1 MVTVETLEALD
12 LLIWLGSGGLA
23 GDRARCSQSTVSRR
37 VSQAQSSFGLKLRR
51 RGPKWHLSG
60 NSLLVRMERE
70 VHQLNRIHGHN
81 HHPLR
86 LQAPAWSHDH
96 LLKPLPHGWIIN
108 PSDGPG
114 SPHHCLDLLKE
125 RVVDAC
131 LATLPERPSIDD
143 HRFTSFDL
151 YRSPIH
157 LVTLANSRVIDI
169 SSPTRLDIGSCC
181 QISTFPFN
189 PSAQKLFIHNFFQHH
204 FQAGQSYDIAEKRQ
218 KEPVY
223 FANSL
228 MLKTLQSTLPVV
240 ELDVAVPSHY
250 VESLVVLHDNRNAP
264 AIAELV
270 DTLRLRIQD
279 VSRSEEKLTP
289 LL

>member
-12 LLIWLGSGGLA
+12 LLIWLGNGALA
-23 GDRARCSQSTVSRR
+23 AEQAYCNQSTVSRR
-37 VSQAQSSFGLKLRR
+37 VRQAEISFDLKLQR
-51 RGPKWHLSG
+51 RGSQWHLSG
-60 NSLLVRMERE
+60 NSLLVQMERE
-70 VHQLNRIHGHN
+70 VHQLNRIHRN
-81 HHPLR
+81 RPLR
-86 LQAPAWSHDH
+86 LHAPSWSHDQ
-96 LLKPLPHGWIIN
+96 LLRTPPQGWIIN

-114 SPHHCLDLLKE
+114 SPHHCLDLLKT

-131 LATLPERPSIDD
+131 LATLPERPSSDD
-143 HRFTSFDL
+143 HRFICFDL

-157 LVTLANSRVIDI
+157 LVTLADSHVVDI
-169 SSPTRLDIGSCC
+169 SNPTRLEIGSCC

-189 PSAQKLFIHNFFQHH
+189 PRVQKLFINNFFQHH
-204 FQAGQSYDIAEKRQ
+204 FQPDQAYAFAGQRQ
-218 KEPVY
+218 KEAVY

-228 MLKTLQSTLPVV
+228 MLTGLRPTLPVV
-240 ELDVAVPSHY
+240 ELNIAVPSHY
-250 VESLVVLHDNRNAP
+250 IESLVVLHDNRNAP

-270 DTLRLRIQD
+270 DTLRRRIQD

>member
-12 LLIWLGSGGLA
+12 LLIWLGSGVLA
-23 GDRARCSQSTVSRR
+23 GDRARCNQSTVSRR
-37 VSQAQSSFGLKLRR
+37 VSQAESNLGLKLQR
-51 RGPKWHLSG
+51 RGGQWHLSG

-70 VHQLNRIHGHN
+70 VHQLNRIHGHR
-81 HHPLR
+81 PLR
-86 LQAPAWSHDH
+86 LQAPAWSQDH
-96 LLKPLPHGWIIN
+96 LLRPLPKNWIIN
-108 PSDGPG
+108 PSDAPG

-131 LATLPERPSIDD
+131 LATLPERPSSDD
-143 HRFTSFDL
+143 HRFTCFDL

-157 LVTLANSRVIDI
+157 LVTLADSRVVDI
-169 SSPTRLDIGSCC
+169 SSPTRLEIGSCC

-189 PSAQKLFIHNFFQHH
+189 PRAQKLFIHNFFQHH
-204 FQAGQSYDIAEKRQ
+204 FQPDQAYAFAGQRQ
-218 KEPVY
+218 KEAVY

-228 MLKTLQSTLPVV
+228 MLKSLRSTLPVV

-250 VESLVVLHDNRNAP
+250 VESLVVLHHNRNAP

-270 DTLRLRIQD
+270 DTLRRRIQD

>member
-12 LLIWLGSGGLA
+12 LLIWLGSGALA
-23 GDRARCSQSTVSRR
+23 GEGARCDQSTVSRR
-37 VSQAQSSFGLKLRR
+37 VRQAQSSFGLKLRR
-51 RGPKWHLSG
+51 RGPQWHLSG
-60 NSLLVRMERE
+60 NSLLLRMERE
-70 VHQLNRIHGHN
+70 VHQLNRIHRN
-81 HHPLR
+81 RPLR

-108 PSDGPG
+108 PSDAPG

-131 LATLPERPSIDD
+131 LATLPERPSSDD
-143 HRFTSFDL
+143 HRFTCFDL

-157 LVTLANSRVIDI
+157 LVTLADSRVVDI
-169 SSPTRLDIGSCC
+169 SSPTRLEIGSCC

-189 PSAQKLFIHNFFQHH
+189 PRAQKLFIHNFFQHH
-204 FQAGQSYDIAEKRQ
+204 FQPDQAQAVTKKQQ
-218 KEPVY
+218 KEAVY

-228 MLKTLQSTLPVV
+228 MLKSLRSTLPVV

-250 VESLVVLHDNRNAP
+250 VESLVVLHHNRNAP

-270 DTLRLRIQD
+270 DTLRRRIQD

>member
-12 LLIWLGSGGLA
+12 LLIWLGSGALA
-23 GDRARCSQSTVSRR
+23 GERARCNQSTVSRR
-37 VSQAQSSFGLKLRR
+37 IRQAQSSFGLKLQR
-51 RGPKWHLSG
+51 RGAQWHLSG
-60 NSLLVRMERE
+60 NSLLLQMERE
-70 VHQLNRIHGHN
+70 VHQVNRIHHN
-81 HHPLR
+81 RPLR

-96 LLKPLPHGWIIN
+96 LLRPLPQGWIIN

-114 SPHHCLDLLKE
+114 SPHHCLDLLKA

-131 LATLPERPSIDD
+131 LATLPERPSSDD
-143 HRFTSFDL
+143 HRFTCFDL

-157 LVTLANSRVIDI
+157 LVSLADSRVVDI
-169 SSPTRLDIGSCC
+169 SSPTRLEIGSCC

-189 PSAQKLFIHNFFQHH
+189 PRAQKLFIHNFFQHH
-204 FQAGQSYDIAEKRQ
+204 FQPDQAYAFAGQRQ
-218 KEPVY
+218 KEAVY

-228 MLKTLQSTLPVV
+228 MLKSLRSTLPVV

-270 DTLRLRIQD
+270 DTLRRRIQD

>member
-12 LLIWLGSGGLA
+12 LLIWLGSGSLA
-23 GDRARCSQSTVSRR
+23 AKRAHCNQSTVSRR
-37 VSQAQSSFGLKLRR
+37 VHQAETSFGLKLQR
-51 RGPKWHLSG
+51 RGSQWHLSG

-70 VHQLNRIHGHN
+70 VHQLNRIQRN
-81 HHPLR
+81 HHLR
-86 LQAPAWSHDH
+86 LQAPAWSHDQ
-96 LLKPLPHGWIIN
+96 LLRPLPHGWIIN
-108 PSDGPG
+108 PSTAPG

-131 LATLPERPSIDD
+131 LATLPERPSSDD
-143 HRFTSFDL
+143 RRFIYFDL
-151 YRSPIH
+151 YSSPIH
-157 LVTLANSRVIDI
+157 LIALADSHVLDI
-169 SSPTRLDIGSCC
+169 SSPTRLEIGSCC

-189 PSAQKLFIHNFFQHH
+189 PRAQKLFIHSFFQHH
-204 FQAGQSYDIAEKRQ
+204 FQPDQAYAFAGQRQ
-218 KEPVY
+218 KEAVY

-228 MLKTLQSTLPVV
+228 MLKSLRSSLPVV

-264 AIAELV
+264 AIAELI
-270 DTLRLRIQD
+270 DTLRRRIQD
-279 VSRSEEKLTP
+279 VSRSEVKLTP